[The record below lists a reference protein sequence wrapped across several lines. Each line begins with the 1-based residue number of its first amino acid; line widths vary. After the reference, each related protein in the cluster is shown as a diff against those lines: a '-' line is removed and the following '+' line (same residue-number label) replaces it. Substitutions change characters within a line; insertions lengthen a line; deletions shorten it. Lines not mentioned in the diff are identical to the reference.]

1 MKIGILTRNPNAWAP
16 KQLEKAILKK
26 GHEVAFMHFR
36 TLVARVSY
44 SPKVKARDTDILEEV
59 PAIIVR
65 PIGRCSLDQAIFRM
79 DVLHR
84 LTRLGIT
91 VINHPSAIEKCIDKF
106 YALTLLEE
114 SGIPVPRT
122 VITESVREAI
132 NAFYELGCDVVVKPL
147 FGSRGL
153 GLTRVLDPEIARRIF
168 NALNFVHK
176 VLYIQEFIPHGN
188 RDIRAFVIG
197 DEVIASM
204 YRESTNWKTNI
215 AQGARPKPLKL
226 SEELEELAVKAAKVV
241 NCEIA
246 GVDILESPKGYY
258 ITEINSQPGWRGIQS
273 VTRVNIA
280 DHIIEY
286 VLAKIKE

>member
-1 MKIGILTRNPNAWAP
+1 MKIGILTRNPNAWVP
-16 KQLEKAILKK
+16 KQLEEAILKR
-26 GHEVAFMHFR
+26 GHEVAFMSFR
-36 TLVARVSY
+36 ALVARVGY
-44 SPKVKARDTDILEEV
+44 SPKVRARDVNVLKEV

-79 DVLHR
+79 DILHR
-84 LTRLGIT
+84 LTRLGT
-91 VINHPSAIEKCIDKF
+91 VVINHPSAIERCIDKF

-122 VITESVREAI
+122 VVTESVREAM

-153 GLTRVLDPEIARRIF
+153 GLTRVTNPEIARRIF
-168 NALNFVHK
+168 NALNFIHK
-176 VLYIQEFIPHGN
+176 VLYVQEFIPHGN
-188 RDIRAFVIG
+188 KDIRAFVVG
-197 DEVIASM
+197 DKVIASM
-204 YRESTNWKTNI
+204 YRESASWKTNI

-226 SEELEELAVKAAKVV
+226 NEELEELAIKAAKVV
-241 NCEIA
+241 SCEIA

-273 VTRVNIA
+273 VTKVNIA
-280 DHIIEY
+280 DHIVEY
-286 VLAKIKE
+286 VLAKIKK